1 MSDDEYSAS
10 DEEIDEVE
18 EVTDLSNR
26 YVLMSCIRQSITV
39 AHRVFGI
46 AWYTCFKKKM
56 QFFDRDNFSALFDQH
71 SLMHFRRA

>member
-26 YVLMSCIRQSITV
+26 YVVSCCLKQHLCTSTIV
-39 AHRVFGI
+39 
-46 AWYTCFKKKM
+46 
-56 QFFDRDNFSALFDQH
+56 RDVML
-71 SLMHFRRA
+71 